1 MDRGVWQAT
10 VQGSQRVGHDWAHTH
25 THTPRKLTSSE
36 MFHHSF
42 CNDFYYE
49 ATVLSTVMIFFF
61 FDAVVEI
68 FVWSCLELRREKS
81 AMASMERRWD
91 WSWCSVHPGVSMS
104 KSRELRIR
112 GGHCPWT
119 TMHLVKVCLSLASK
133 TVSRKPCAIGLA
145 KLFQSYSVK
154 ASALSTLGKFSLQSS
169 HCCSVANSCLTLC
182 NPMNCSMPGSPVLHY
197 LLEFAQIYIH
207 WVSDSIQP
215 SHPLLPPSPFAFN
228 LSQHPG
234 LFQWIGS
241 SHQVAKVL
249 ELQLQHQ
256 SFQWVFGVDFP

>member
-1 MDRGVWQAT
+1 MT
-10 VQGSQRVGHDWAHTH
+10 EHTH
-25 THTPRKLTSSE
+25 THIHPENSPHQRC
-36 MFHHSF
+36 FIIHF
-42 CNDFYYE
+42 
-49 ATVLSTVMIFFF
+49 VMIFIMKPLYSPLSWFFF

-81 AMASMERRWD
+81 AMASVERRWD

-207 WVSDSIQP
+207 WVSDSIHP

>member
-25 THTPRKLTSSE
+25 THIHPENSPHQRC
-36 MFHHSF
+36 FIIHF
-42 CNDFYYE
+42 
-49 ATVLSTVMIFFF
+49 VMIFIMKPLYSPLSWFFF

-81 AMASMERRWD
+81 AMASVERRWD

-234 LFQWIGS
+234 LFQWVGF
-241 SHQVAKVL
+241 SHQVAKIL
-249 ELQLQHQ
+249 EL
-256 SFQWVFGVDFP
+256 